1 MERKDLKS
9 SLMLKSFL
17 KHNCNYRSLSK
28 QSSLGQ
34 SCFLFETIHRSN
46 SRNAKNLISKDQIA
60 KIDSQNHLTMAVV
73 NISTCFKIYVIQTQ
87 KGNQENK
94 TINKKILAIVSKNSL
109 DSKIA
114 CAWVKCHLRLILNL
128 KKDQLNVTKTGKD
141 VKKTNRLVYQSWRDP
156 RITQG
161 QRHDQFLEL

>member
-34 SCFLFETIHRSN
+34 SCSLFGIIHRSN
-46 SRNAKNLISKDQIA
+46 SRNAINLISKGQIA
-60 KIDSQNHLTMAVV
+60 KIGSQNHLTMAVV
-73 NISTCFKIYVIQTQ
+73 NILTCFKIFVIQTQ
-87 KGNQENK
+87 RGNRENK
-94 TINKKILAIVSKNSL
+94 TINKKIPAIVSKSSL
-109 DSKIA
+109 DFKTA
-114 CAWVKCHLRLILNL
+114 CAWVKFHLRLILNL
-128 KKDQLNVTKTGKD
+128 KKDQLNVTKTVKD
-141 VKKTNRLVYQSWRDP
+141 IKKTNKLVYQSCRDP

-161 QRHDQFLEL
+161 QRHDRFLEL